1 MHNPPDSPPHALPPL
16 KWALTLAALP
26 FLSSFACQDGN
37 SSVEAKAEH
46 QLPGKS
52 FAATG
57 LALDRA
63 SNGFGQLLP
72 HRAFALDVTGQPTAE
87 FVDLRTI
94 EDVLQVVKPGNPV
107 LPVAS
112 WPAAALLPNGNGGNH
127 FVQVAFTGDLDMAS
141 ILDPA
146 PSAPSGLTGALD
158 VIGFDPVTGAVT
170 PIQGRAFVGGWTA
183 AGGSLAPWISSG
195 LGGAPMATAPEGV
208 GFPGTEGSFAGSADL
223 VASSSFVFVADTDGD
238 LATHET
244 FPAGLQLSVRI
255 TTDVRGAG
263 GAALLTPGRAVGTV
277 GADQLAPEVG
287 LGAFVLPEVV
297 PAPGAVDVDVA
308 TTIELGF
315 TEPVQPTSLGALFG
329 QGPALSS
336 AVQLT
341 YGPTGQEI
349 SMPFEV
355 RPLSAY
361 DLTRFELVPA
371 ASFPG
376 AGPSGATQWNRVDIA
391 VQRASFVDL
400 GANANQLGSQ
410 SFFLTGE
417 GAGLV
422 NAPVAPDAL
431 YIARAGGGLSVLD
444 LNGFGQSTGNPSY
457 DPANPIIQGNSNF
470 PNNPNVSLQ
479 GALLVPP
486 LAPGTG
492 THDGGSAGV
501 FTLTRD
507 TNLQD
512 DLLAGGVV
520 QSVADM
526 QLGQPLDRAFNN
538 GPPPFGCQSGG
549 GNLCASSGLKLVN
562 PVFAGTTVIP
572 SFVPP
577 FGTPVVGAGNLIS
590 WAPHPNPPP
599 LTFPPLCVSPMIGGQ
614 EPTGVDT
621 AAVIS
626 QNFLVPGPNVL
637 GDPSIG
643 LPPNNLLSPELNMF
657 FVGPGAAQS
666 SIAACAPFQM
676 RQQIGQFLYVAD
688 AVAGEVVVL
697 NSNRMTVL
705 DRIEVD
711 DPRSFAMSPNLD
723 LLAVSNTRNGTVDF
737 IDIDPASAS
746 FHQVVKQTPVAPLP
760 TGIAWQPDNEDILVC
775 HEQTG
780 QLSILSAFS
789 LDVRKVTSAFLDAPF
804 EIAVTNRHKNF
815 ATGRDTYFAFILD
828 RSGRVALFE
837 SGPDGVNGWGNDDV
851 IGSARYS
858 FEAPTAVRVDSSS
871 LGTRVWVTHERALD
885 AAGNQV
891 GAPGTGGLTLLELQ
905 TSTPGVLPLA
915 STGSTMDQ
923 RDLQLRVAAAIG
935 ASELTGVPTG
945 LALDNQRNLGGL
957 PNPNLSP
964 FAAGIPAVVNGK
976 SLVRSTVSGI
986 VPTNLPTYAFVT
998 VASSSTTGQPAIDV
1012 IDIATGQRID
1022 TNPFAIGIQS
1032 VPVAGAL
1039 GVVDYFAQ

>member
-1 MHNPPDSPPHALPPL
+1 MHNPPDSASRPPL

-46 QLPGKS
+46 QLPGES
-52 FAATG
+52 HAATG
-57 LALDRA
+57 LALDHA

-72 HRAFALDVTGQPTAE
+72 HRAFALDAGGQPTTQAVE
-87 FVDLRTI
+87 LRSVD
-94 EDVLQVVKPGNPV
+94 DVLATVKPGNPV
-107 LPVAS
+107 LPVMP
-112 WPAAALLPNGNGGNH
+112 WPTQALLPTGMPGNH
-127 FVQVAFTGDLDMAS
+127 FAHVAFTGDLDMAS
-141 ILDPA
+141 VLDPA
-146 PSAPSGLTGALD
+146 PSAPSGLTGAID
-158 VIGFDPVTGAVT
+158 VIGVDPVTGAVV
-170 PIQGRAFVGGWTA
+170 PVQGRAFVGGWTA
-183 AGGSLAPWISSG
+183 AGGAFEQWIGVG
-195 LGGAPMATAPEGV
+195 LGGVSSPLVPEGV
-208 GFPGTEGSFAGSADL
+208 GFPGTQGGL
-223 VASSSFVFVADTDGD
+223 ASSVELIAPSSFVFVADTDGD

-244 FPAGLQLSVRI
+244 FPAGLQVSVRI
-255 TTDVRGAG
+255 TADVTGAG
-263 GAALLTPGRAVGTV
+263 GGTLLTPGRAVASV
-277 GADQLAPEVG
+277 GFDQLAPEVG
-287 LGAFVLPEVV
+287 FGPLALPDVV

-308 TTIELGF
+308 TTVELGF
-315 TEPVQPTSLGALFG
+315 TEPVQPASLGALFG
-329 QGPALSS
+329 QGPALSD

-355 RPLSAY
+355 RPLNAF
-361 DLTRFELVPA
+361 DLTRYELVPA

-376 AGPSGATQWNRVDIA
+376 MTPGGTSAWNRVDIA

-400 GANANQLGSQ
+400 MVNANQLGTQ

-417 GAGLV
+417 GSGLV
-422 NAPVAPDAL
+422 NAPVAPDAI

-444 LNGFGQSTGNPSY
+444 LNGFGQSTGNPNY
-457 DPANPIIQGNSNF
+457 DPANPIVQGNSNF
-470 PNNPNVSLQ
+470 PNNPNVAFQ
-479 GALLVPP
+479 GALMTPP

-507 TNLQD
+507 SNLQD

-520 QSVADM
+520 QSVADLH
-526 QLGQPLDRAFNN
+526 LGQPLDRAFNN

-549 GNLCASSGLKLVN
+549 GNLCASTGLKLV
-562 PVFAGTTVIP
+562 
-572 SFVPP
+572 
-577 FGTPVVGAGNLIS
+577 TPVLQSTATLQPAQPGQFATSIVGAGNLIS

-614 EPTGVDT
+614 EPTRVNSMTPINLLG
-621 AAVIS
+621 
-626 QNFLVPGPNVL
+626 PGNNVL
-637 GDPSIG
+637 GDPGIG
-643 LPPNNLLSPELNMF
+643 LPPTNLLSSEQNTF
-657 FVGPGAAQS
+657 FTGPSAPQVQ
-666 SIAACAPFQM
+666 IAACETYQI
-676 RQQIGQFLYVAD
+676 RQQIGHFLYVAD
-688 AVAGEVVVL
+688 SVAGEVVVL

-705 DRIEVD
+705 DRIEVA
-711 DPRSFAMSPNLD
+711 DPRSLAMSPNLD
-723 LLAVSNTRNGTVDF
+723 LLAVSNTRNHTVDF
-737 IDIDPASAS
+737 IDIDPASAT
-746 FHQVVKQTPVAPLP
+746 FHQVVKQTPVEPLP

-775 HEQTG
+775 HEKAG
-780 QLSILSAFS
+780 KVSILSAFS

-804 EIAVTNRHKNF
+804 EVAVTNRHKNH

-851 IGSARYS
+851 IGRARFT
-858 FEAPTAVRVDSSS
+858 FEAPTAVRIDASS

-915 STGSTMDQ
+915 ASGATMDQ
-923 RDLQLRVAAAIG
+923 RDLQLRVATAIG

-976 SLVRSTVSGI
+976 SLVRSSVSGI
-986 VPTNLPTYAFVT
+986 VPTNSATYAFVS

-1012 IDIATGQRID
+1012 IDLATAQRID
-1022 TNPFAIGIQS
+1022 TNPFAIGTQS
-1032 VPVAGAL
+1032 VPASGAL
-1039 GVVDYFAQ
+1039 GVVDYFRQ